1 MQGCISVVNSGSS
14 SIKFS
19 LFDNVE
25 TEDLRLV
32 FGGQVEGI
40 GVAPRFEAR
49 NDRKETIEEKTW
61 ANGPDVNHESLMG
74 YIIGWIRENR
84 QRLGLALVGV
94 GHRVVHG
101 GEAYDCPVRV
111 DHDILKALEAF
122 IPLAPLHQPH
132 NLAPIRAVMKLGPD
146 IPQVACFDTAF
157 HRTNPPVA
165 QLFALPRRLS
175 DQGIRRYGF
184 HGLSYAYIAR
194 RLRGLDPEK
203 AGGRAIVAHLGSGAS
218 MCALLNGQSIASTM
232 GFSAMD
238 GLPMGTRPGNLDP
251 GVVLHLMAVNGM
263 TADELETL
271 FYKQSGLLGVSGIS
285 NDMRVLLESDDPHA
299 QEAIDLFVYR
309 IQREI
314 GSLTAALGGLDT
326 LVFTAGVGENAP
338 AIRARVA
345 EAARWLGLHLD
356 EEANAAGQLK
366 ISQADSPVEAWVIPT
381 NEELMIATHTR
392 DILLEAPAG

>member
-19 LFDNVE
+19 LFDHVE
-25 TEDLRLV
+25 EEMLRLV

-40 GVAPRFEAR
+40 GVAPRFKAR
-49 NDRKETIEEKTW
+49 NAQNETIEENTW
-61 ANGPDVNHESLMG
+61 EHGPDVNHESLMG
-74 YIIGWIRENR
+74 YIIGWIREQR
-84 QRLGLALVGV
+84 ERLGLALVGV

-101 GEAYDCPVRV
+101 GERFSHPVRV
-111 DHDILKALEAF
+111 NDAVLKDLEKF

-132 NLAPIRAVMKLGPD
+132 NLSPIRAVMKLGPD

-157 HRTNPPVA
+157 HRTNPSVA

-184 HGLSYAYIAR
+184 HGLSYEYIAR
-194 RLRGLDPEK
+194 RLRVLDPETA
-203 AGGRAIVAHLGSGAS
+203 AGRVVVAHLGSGAS
-218 MCALLNGQSIASTM
+218 MCAINDGQSIASTM

-251 GVVLHLMAVNGM
+251 GVVLHLIQEEGLSAEAL
-263 TADELETL
+263 TDL

-299 QEAIDLFVYR
+299 EEAIAVFIYR
-309 IQREI
+309 IQREL
-314 GSLTAALGGLDT
+314 GSLAAALGGLDA
-326 LVFTAGVGENAP
+326 LVFTGGVGENAP
-338 AIRARVA
+338 VIRSRVA

-356 EEANAAGQLK
+356 AAANAEGAAK
-366 ISQADSPVEAWVIPT
+366 ISRADSPVAGWVIPT

-392 DILLEAPAG
+392 DILL